1 MRFPLPPNSL
11 PSVQLTGADKEALEH
26 TARGLVQDML
36 LQYQEHLDTRK
47 SVVDMTR
54 WKLLKQRGNAALYKQ
69 RKFAT
74 YGNGLRSDGSTA
86 QRLPEVMMLGTMRG
100 ELDDVLYGA
109 MSTTTELMKI
119 KTAYVHDDLVDCRVL
134 DTIVTPT
141 RADPLRSMVLKWSV
155 KGRPLLARPVIR
167 FRDSV
172 YVEATG
178 VELTSFGERIG
189 YQLLHSVEVPQAHEL
204 LALNIV
210 RARISICCL
219 YRQKEP
225 GLVEVYTKG
234 VVDPLGD
241 IRPSIAVAS
250 LADSFLSI
258 WKNPQCAL
266 MKKLTWMLSAS
277 TEAAVGRPNHLSE
290 SCSLCEKHLHGRF
303 LRRRRLC
310 RVCHGPVCHRCRV
323 SKTVNL
329 LAPHTLEIVDCK
341 VTFCKKCIFTATRTS
356 SLTAATQEFSCSQ
369 SYVAYHAG
377 TISTLTSLLSLRSP
391 SSSIGISPSTARDR
405 KLSTDSNLWS
415 NAPSAF
421 VSSDSSDQASAPPSM
436 HSRFFF
442 QPEVKTRPSWRC

>member
-1 MRFPLPPNSL
+1 MRFPLPPNAL
-11 PSVQLTGADKEALEH
+11 PPVQLTCADKEALEH
-26 TARGLVQDML
+26 TAHDLVQDML

-47 SVVDMTR
+47 GVVDLTS
-54 WKLLKQRGNAALYKQ
+54 WKMLKQRGNAALYQQ
-69 RKFAT
+69 RKFAMSC
-74 YGNGLRSDGSTA
+74 NGLQSDGSIA

-109 MSTTTELMKI
+109 MSTTTDMMKI
-119 KTAYVHDDLVDCRVL
+119 KTAYVHDDLVDCKVL

-155 KGRPLLARPVIR
+155 KGRSLLARPIIR

-219 YRQKEP
+219 YHQKEP
-225 GLVEVYTKG
+225 GLVEVYMKG

-250 LADSFLSI
+250 FADSFLSI
-258 WKNPQCAL
+258 WRNPQCAL
-266 MKKLTWMLSAS
+266 MKKLTWMISAS
-277 TEAAVGRPNHLSE
+277 TEVVAVGPNHLSE
-290 SCSLCEKHLHGRF
+290 SCSLCEKHLHGSF
-303 LRRRRLC
+303 LRRRKLC
-310 RVCHGPVCHRCRV
+310 RICHGPVCHRCRV

-341 VTFCKKCIFTATRTS
+341 VTFCKKCVFTATRTS
-356 SLTAATQEFSCSQ
+356 SLTVATQELSCPQ
-369 SYVAYHAG
+369 SYVAYHGG

-391 SSSIGISPSTARDR
+391 SSSISISPSTARDR
-405 KLSTDSNLWS
+405 KLSDDSNLWS
-415 NAPSAF
+415 NVPSEF
-421 VSSDSSDQASAPPSM
+421 FSSNSSGQANAPSM
-436 HSRFFF
+436 HARFFF